1 MRRAI
6 IMALVGVM
14 LASSGGCGIVIGNRL
29 AEQRFAA
36 RHPVAVDGRLYVVD
50 VKTGEVMKL
59 PDDAVERA
67 GSFHPVDEDGDD

>member
-6 IMALVGVM
+6 IMVLVGVM

-50 VKTGEVMKL
+50 VNTGEVMEL
-59 PDDAVERA
+59 PDDAVEKA
-67 GSFHPVDEDGDD
+67 GPFHPVKDDDD